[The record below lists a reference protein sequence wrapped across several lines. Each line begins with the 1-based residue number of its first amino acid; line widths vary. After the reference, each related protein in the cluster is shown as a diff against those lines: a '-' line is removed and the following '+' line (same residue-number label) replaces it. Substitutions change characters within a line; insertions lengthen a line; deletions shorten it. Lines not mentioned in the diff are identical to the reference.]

1 MNGLYRRVNDRIEKI
16 PLCPNGING
25 IIDPQIREFV
35 EDDDGNIWFGTFMG
49 LQKYDIKNHTYAAV
63 NIPQYAGGLII
74 LLFFRFSKI
83 GKEIFGLEVILGA

>member
-49 LQKYDIKNHTYAAV
+49 LQKYDIKKSYLCSRKYSAV
-63 NIPQYAGGLII
+63 CGWA
-74 LLFFRFSKI
+74 
-83 GKEIFGLEVILGA
+83 